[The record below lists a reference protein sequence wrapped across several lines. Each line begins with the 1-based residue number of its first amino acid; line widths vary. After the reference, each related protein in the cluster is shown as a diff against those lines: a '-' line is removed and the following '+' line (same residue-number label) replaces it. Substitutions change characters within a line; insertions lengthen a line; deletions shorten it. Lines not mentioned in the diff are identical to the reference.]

1 MLYILYNKSRA
12 IWWLVP
18 VRQPVGWYARDA
30 NLRVAP
36 VKWHAICN
44 TCYIYYTSNRVPY
57 DDLYLSGNQSDDIYV
72 RVAYLRVA
80 SVKWHATNTHTHKYV
95 YYTTNRMP
103 SVVYTCPIVPARQ
116 PSDYMFETIIIQ
128 SYLSSTRPMHETRVP
143 YKIPPG
149 ALNKTYSQFIPAQ
162 SKDLSLTH
170 YTL

>member
-1 MLYILYNKSRA
+1 MIFVIYHECQTYF
-12 IWWLVP
+12 
-18 VRQPVGWYARDA
+18 RQPVGWYARDS

-44 TCYIYYTSNRVPY
+44 TCYIYYTTNRVPY

-80 SVKWHATNTHTHKYV
+80 SVKWHATNTHTHTYV

-103 SVVYTCPIVPARQ
+103 SVVYTCPIVPVRQ

-128 SYLSSTRPMHETRVP
+128 SYLSSTRPTCMTRVRVIKSP
-143 YKIPPG
+143 RGRSIKHTVSLYRLSQPP
-149 ALNKTYSQFIPAQ
+149 NPIPAQ
-162 SKDLSLTH
+162 
-170 YTL
+170 

>member
-18 VRQPVGWYARDA
+18 VRQPVGWYARDS

-44 TCYIYYTSNRVPY
+44 TCYIYYTTNRVPC

-80 SVKWHATNTHTHKYV
+80 SVKWHATNTHTHICILYNKSHAICGIYLSDSTCPTTFRLYV
-95 YYTTNRMP
+95 RDDNH
-103 SVVYTCPIVPARQ
+103 SVVSVKY
-116 PSDYMFETIIIQ
+116 PSDYM
-128 SYLSSTRPMHETRVP
+128 RPESLIKSPRGRSIKHTVSLYR
-143 YKIPPG
+143 
-149 ALNKTYSQFIPAQ
+149 
-162 SKDLSLTH
+162 LSLKA
-170 YTL
+170 YR